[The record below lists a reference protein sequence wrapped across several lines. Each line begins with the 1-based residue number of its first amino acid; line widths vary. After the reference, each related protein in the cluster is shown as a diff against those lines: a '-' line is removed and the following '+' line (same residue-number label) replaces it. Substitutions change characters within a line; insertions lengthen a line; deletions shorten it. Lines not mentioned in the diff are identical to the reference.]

1 MSTVLIRSDNDHY
14 SQYLKSLISQA
25 GPLDALQIRSTGSL
39 NKEAR
44 SFSGLLVLGTD
55 SWNELSNIYKA
66 GGWPE
71 LPVFIVTGNGNNIA
85 PRPDWE
91 IFPKPL
97 NGTRFVDSVY
107 RWVKQEGLCE
117 DGKPP
122 VEPYLLGN
130 NPQIYELRKKI
141 VKLSKTDIS
150 VLICGQTGTGK
161 GVVAHAIHNNT
172 HGNKKRFLALNCAN
186 VPSNLLES
194 ELFGYKKGAFTGAW
208 KDKSGM
214 FELAGDGTIFLD
226 EISEMQ
232 PYMQAKLLQVL
243 QEKEFCPVGG
253 HENIQICA
261 RTIAATNADLNTALE
276 EGSFRMDL
284 YYRLAVVRFDLPLLK
299 DRSEDIPVLGQY
311 FLDKFLRL
319 YNKKNFSEPSAGF
332 WETLKAYN
340 WPGNVRELESIIKTM
355 VAMDNEDMIRKELQN
370 KLNHKTLKGTNG
382 YSSKSDID
390 QILKQNISLREATDT
405 AAGRAE
411 AELITRV
418 LKQVGGEKKA
428 AAAAL
433 SVSYKSLLKKIKIYG
448 L

>member
-25 GPLDALQIRSTGSL
+25 GPLDALQIRSTGTL

-107 RWVKQEGLCE
+107 KWVKQEGLCK

-172 HGNKKRFLALNCAN
+172 HGSKKRFLALNCAN

-226 EISEMQ
+226 EISEME

-405 AAGRAE
+405 AASRAE

-418 LKQVGGEKKA
+418 LRQVGGEKKA